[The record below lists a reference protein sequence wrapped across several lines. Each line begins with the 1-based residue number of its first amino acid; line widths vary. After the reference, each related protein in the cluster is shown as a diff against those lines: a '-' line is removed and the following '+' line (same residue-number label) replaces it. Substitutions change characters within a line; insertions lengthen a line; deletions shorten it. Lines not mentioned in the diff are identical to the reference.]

1 MVVCPWEHSTC
12 NPTLLFSERQSVT
25 AKQKHLLQITISA
38 VGLTAAWDLE
48 SGNHKAEVGLPQS
61 EAPRRPR
68 GRVRCSGKACTAPRG
83 PLEGPL
89 GSHLGPVMPHP
100 LHQHC
105 SAQPSRTA
113 PSRRNISSH
122 CPEADC
128 VHPSRTENPAL
139 PGTEGLPGRWART
152 LSAKTRTVPGKAG
165 EVVRQPGGPSPFLPK
180 THSEPESGC

>member
-1 MVVCPWEHSTC
+1 MCPWEHSTC

-38 VGLTAAWDLE
+38 VGLTAGWDLE
-48 SGNHKAEVGLPQS
+48 SGNLKAEVGLPQS

-68 GRVRCSGKACTAPRG
+68 GRVRCSGKVRAAPRG

-89 GSHLGPVMPHP
+89 GAHSGPVMPHP
-100 LHQHC
+100 LCQHC
-105 SAQPSRTA
+105 SAQ
-113 PSRRNISSH
+113 
-122 CPEADC
+122 
-128 VHPSRTENPAL
+128 PSRTENPAL

-165 EVVRQPGGPSPFLPK
+165 EVVRQPGGPSPFPPK